1 MDKKEL
7 LHIIKEDQNIALFKN
22 KLQLSEGVF
31 DSIMSFIIDKI
42 VRTKY
47 KDYFD
52 AVHND
57 PEFKAAQAD
66 LQNIVDR
73 IQDRAKRYEIEKK
86 KWESDYKAAEKK
98 FGKQAA
104 QKMLGKKFTSYASF
118 R

>member
-1 MDKKEL
+1 MNKKEL
-7 LHIIKEDQNIALFKN
+7 LHNIKEDQKVLSFKN
-22 KLQLSEGVF
+22 KLQLNEGVF

-42 VRTKY
+42 VRIKY

-66 LQNIVDR
+66 LQNIVDK

-86 KWESDYKAAEKK
+86 KWEADFKAAEKK

-104 QKMLGKKFTSYASF
+104 QKMLGKKFTAYGYF